1 MLGILRCDWAV
12 TMIRETN
19 WSQTFMPKHRQ
30 RHQLLIGLTAIVL
43 AFQPGAPARA
53 DDPAVDMW
61 LQQRVT
67 FDNFIRNMKPLDK
80 HRISEVLELQVEKK
94 YLVLHTPLNN
104 ITAEQSMRATFEEI
118 HGLAIVAIRR
128 DDRSDL
134 SVEPTTFSLTV
145 MDFPAPRQTTTISVS
160 QSTQPNQLTIS
171 KTVQTTNG
179 PFHQVIFTQ
188 QKAGFSAAAGLVQL
202 MITESSS
209 QGVAPEQLNLEGPD
223 FNSFVRDHPAET
235 EQYVRPLLRELGQEA
250 VFAPDQLLAWEVFSD
265 LWKPDAPVTQ
275 RVQGLLAGLNSTD
288 YHQRDTTL
296 GSLRELG
303 RSGAAVLIH
312 LDRSKLTPEQNARID
327 LALVPY
333 AQLSMSEAAR
343 RRSDPG
349 FLLDCLYADD
359 VALRKAAIDRLRQ
372 VIRPDLQFDVNADPQ
387 ARSTA
392 IQVLRP
398 QLQPSPAPSTK

>member
-1 MLGILRCDWAV
+1 MRKPLLQQRLIIGLAAILLG
-12 TMIRETN
+12 
-19 WSQTFMPKHRQ
+19 S
-30 RHQLLIGLTAIVL
+30 QLLTT
-43 AFQPGAPARA
+43 ARA

-80 HRISEVLELQVEKK
+80 HRIGDVLELQVERK
-94 YLVLHTPLNN
+94 YLVLRTPLNN
-104 ITAEQSMRATFEEI
+104 ITSEQSMRATFDGMR
-118 HGLAIVAIRR
+118 GLAIVAVRR
-128 DDRSDL
+128 DDRSAL

-160 QSTQPNQLTIS
+160 QSTQPEQLTVS

-188 QKAGFSAAAGLVQL
+188 QKAGLSAGPGLVQL
-202 MITESSS
+202 MITESRS
-209 QGVAPEQLNLEGPD
+209 QGVAPEQLNLESSD
-223 FNSFVRDHPAET
+223 FTSFVRDHPAET
-235 EQYVRPLLRELGQEA
+235 DQYVRPLLRELGQEA
-250 VFAPDQLLAWEVFSD
+250 VFAPDQLLAWQVFSD
-265 LWKPDAPVTQ
+265 LWKPDAAVTQ
-275 RVQGLLAGLNSTD
+275 HVQALLGGLNSPD
-288 YHQRDTTL
+288 YHQRDATL
-296 GSLRELG
+296 SALRELG

-312 LDRSKLTPEQNARID
+312 LDRSLLTPEQNARID

-333 AQLSMSEAAR
+333 AQLSMSEASR

-359 VALRKAAIDRLRQ
+359 VLLRKAAIDRLRQ
-372 VIRPDLQFDVNADPQ
+372 VVRPDLQFDVNADAPT
-387 ARSTA
+387 RSAA

-398 QLQPSPAPSTK
+398 QLLPTPQPSAK